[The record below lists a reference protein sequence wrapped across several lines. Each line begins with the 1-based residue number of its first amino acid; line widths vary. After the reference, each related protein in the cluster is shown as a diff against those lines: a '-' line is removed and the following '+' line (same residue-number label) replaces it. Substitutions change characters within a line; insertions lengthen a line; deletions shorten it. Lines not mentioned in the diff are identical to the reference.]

1 MFVAVKAA
9 KIGNPMAEEKYF
21 TLEEARA
28 LLPELRSILTQAN
41 EELDLHAE
49 KIQELNRN
57 YEMAEKELDAC
68 QLPSKSSDAP
78 NQDSDSSIERFRKLR
93 ADFESCI
100 EELSREQSEFLRR
113 LEFWVDKIDKHGVIL
128 RKLKEG
134 LLDFPAC
141 RGDFK
146 YYLCWKADED
156 DITHW
161 HLLSD
166 GFVGRRSLVSLSE
179 YY

>member
-1 MFVAVKAA
+1 MEEEMF
-9 KIGNPMAEEKYF
+9 F
-21 TLEEARA
+21 TIEEARA
-28 LLPELRSILTQAN
+28 LLPELRSLLSQAN
-41 EELDLHAE
+41 EELESSAE
-49 KIQELNRN
+49 KIQQLHHR
-57 YEMAEKELDAC
+57 YEFAEKQLDHS
-68 QLPSKSSDAP
+68 QLPSKSGAENSESQA
-78 NQDSDSSIERFRKLR
+78 SLELYRKAR

-100 EELSREQSEFLRR
+100 EELTREQTEFLRR
-113 LEFWVDKIDKHGVIL
+113 LEFWVDKISSHGVIL

-166 GFVGRRSLVSLSE
+166 GFIGRRALVSLSE

>member
-1 MFVAVKAA
+1 MDV
-9 KIGNPMAEEKYF
+9 EKYF
-21 TLEEARA
+21 SLEEARA
-28 LLPELRSILTQAN
+28 LIPELRTILAQAN
-41 EELDLHAE
+41 EELDRHADV
-49 KIQELNRN
+49 IHALNLR
-57 YEMAEKELDAC
+57 YEAAEKELDSC
-68 QLPSKSSDAP
+68 QLPSKAEAGEAAQSEKSM
-78 NQDSDSSIERFRKLR
+78 ERFRKLR
-93 ADFESCI
+93 TDFESVI
-100 EELSREQSEFLRR
+100 EELTREQSEFLRR
-113 LEFWVDKIDKHGVIL
+113 LEFWVDKIHSRGVIL

-141 RGDFK
+141 REDFK

-166 GFVGRRSLVSLSE
+166 GFIGRRALVSLSE